1 MRNKRNGSSL
11 RASLLTRPLKPS
23 LLAETGSGTK
33 NLSMTAST
41 NGSSPLRADARS
53 ARSASCSALASAVT
67 VRGVRTGAM
76 VTGAVAITILYRHE
90 GPIWL
95 VYDTVVN
102 RVHVWNSCDWA
113 REIECL

>member
-11 RASLLTRPLKPS
+11 RAILLNRPLKPS

-41 NGSSPLRADARS
+41 NGSSRLRADARS
-53 ARSASCSALASAVT
+53 ARSASCSALASAGT
-67 VRGVRTGAM
+67 GRGVSTGAM
-76 VTGAVAITILYRHE
+76 LRDALAISILYRHE

-102 RVHVWNSCDWA
+102 RVHV
-113 REIECL
+113 